1 MTSLK
6 RPLLGL
12 PILTVLALLAIPAVA
27 SAADGVVPPTQP
39 TLSLPSIQFWTLVIG
54 GAVPLVG
61 YVINKYAPWISEPA
75 KAAFMVA
82 LAAGASI
89 VYQLIQVGDF
99 ALDTRHLQLVGTAI
113 IGALLAHFGY
123 KAGDI
128 NLKLGAGQNAGL
140 SRDVVAKRQP

>member
-1 MTSLK
+1 MSYVK
-6 RPLLGL
+6 RLPLLLGV
-12 PILTVLALLAIPAVA
+12 ILLFPAVA
-27 SAADGVVPPTQP
+27 SAADTVPAPQPTQAL
-39 TLSLPSIQFWTLVIG
+39 TGIQFWSLVIG
-54 GAVPLVG
+54 AVVPLVG
-61 YVINKYAPWISEPA
+61 YVLNKYAPWVSEPA

-82 LAAGASI
+82 LAAGVNI

-140 SRDVVAKRQP
+140 SRDVVARREP

>member
-1 MTSLK
+1 MTFLK

-12 PILTVLALLAIPAVA
+12 PIIAVLILLVPSVAVA
-27 SAADGVVPPTQP
+27 AETVPAPQPTQAL
-39 TLSLPSIQFWTLVIG
+39 TSLQFWSLVIG
-54 GAVPLVG
+54 GVVPLVG
-61 YVINKYAPWISEPA
+61 YVVNKYAPWVSEPA

-82 LAAGASI
+82 LAAGVNV

-99 ALDTRHLQLVGTAI
+99 ALDTRHLQLVATAV
-113 IGALLAHFGY
+113 IGALLAHYGY

-140 SRDVVAKRQP
+140 SRDVVARREP